1 MAVEAGNRVQL
12 AASHWKPRFV
22 ANGVDV
28 NDFEAVLAETSEWK
42 DWAPAW
48 QRVGDLHRSLAEEAL
63 HAGHRETATA
73 AFQRAAW
80 SYHLGKFLWFED
92 TALHDALSE
101 VEGIGT
107 RSEGDDPYR
116 RVVITPVNA

>member
-42 DWAPAW
+42 NWAPAW
-48 QRVGDLHRSLAEEAL
+48 QRVGDLHRALAEEAL
-63 HAGHRETATA
+63 RAGHRETATA
-73 AFQRAAW
+73 AFQRGNSRWAK
-80 SYHLGKFLWFED
+80 G
-92 TALHDALSE
+92 
-101 VEGIGT
+101 VG
-107 RSEGDDPYR
+107 
-116 RVVITPVNA
+116 